1 MHKNAVINRH
11 QVSWQPGSTGLLATG
26 ARVRKESHQQLE
38 FSEHLNQRTKLKG
51 QKWEEIKNQFKS
63 LHTDCCIIV
72 IRCTCCE
79 KHVTSQGQLAWSLPK
94 IHSENFIVSALK
106 TPNKYCTSQSIFLKK
121 QKEAS
126 KCMRI
131 PEPCPCSLKSH
142 RLPLYGHYPGSKNIL
157 QLCILQIK
165 VSGGVGVT

>member
-26 ARVRKESHQQLE
+26 AWVRKESRQQLE
-38 FSEHLNQRTKLKG
+38 FSEHLNQRKTDR
-51 QKWEEIKNQFKS
+51 IKNQFKS
-63 LHTDCCIIV
+63 PHTNCCIIV

-94 IHSENFIVSALK
+94 FHSESFIVSALK
-106 TPNKYCTSQSIFLKK
+106 TPNKYCTTKSTFLKK

-157 QLCILQIK
+157 HVCILQIK